1 MGRPKGSVNKS
12 KEIGVPPEGTGKPP
26 VDENILYI
34 DNLQE
39 VMSKVKELIE
49 EKKFNPGVVQ
59 EDESGTVFIDGEP
72 KMVIDNAYLPVRE
85 AQLVFQTRKVV
96 REYLKLQNLINNV
109 IE

>member
-1 MGRPKGSVNKS
+1 MGRPKGSTNKA
-12 KEIGVPPEGTGKPP
+12 KEGVSNPSSEHAPE
-26 VDENILYI
+26 NCLFI

-39 VMSKVKELIE
+39 VITKVKELIE

-59 EDESGTVFIDGEP
+59 EDESGVVFIEGEP